1 MWNLKHNTNEYI
13 CKTETRL
20 PDIENKQVIARGQG
34 VGGRKEIGE
43 EAKEVQNSSCNRN
56 ES

>member
-20 PDIENKQVIARGQG
+20 PDIENKFMVTKGKREGRG
-34 VGGRKEIGE
+34 I
-43 EAKEVQNSSCNRN
+43 N
-56 ES
+56 